1 MYTRVI
7 VNELGE
13 IEEYV
18 SDLTGAEV
26 NEILDE
32 HPEWKIKLIPYNCQY
47 KEKRCLKMTF
57 EQFDSLTEEE
67 ILMLTED
74 VNPHI

>member
-26 NEILDE
+26 NEILDD
-32 HPEWKIKLIPYNCQY
+32 HPEWKIKIVPCD
-47 KEKRCLKMTF
+47 C
-57 EQFDSLTEEE
+57 
-67 ILMLTED
+67 
-74 VNPHI
+74 

>member
-1 MYTRVI
+1 MYSRVI

-26 NEILDE
+26 EEILEE
-32 HPEWKIKLIPYNCQY
+32 HPEWKIKCIPI
-47 KEKRCLKMTF
+47 
-57 EQFDSLTEEE
+57 D
-67 ILMLTED
+67 
-74 VNPHI
+74 

>member
-1 MYTRVI
+1 MVMYSRVI

-26 NEILDE
+26 EEILAD
-32 HPEWKIKLIPYNCQY
+32 HPEWRLKIISIEY
-47 KEKRCLKMTF
+47 
-57 EQFDSLTEEE
+57 
-67 ILMLTED
+67 
-74 VNPHI
+74 

>member
-32 HPEWKIKLIPYNCQY
+32 HPEWKIKLIPYNC
-47 KEKRCLKMTF
+47 
-57 EQFDSLTEEE
+57 
-67 ILMLTED
+67 
-74 VNPHI
+74 

>member
-1 MYTRVI
+1 MIYSRVI

-26 NEILDE
+26 EEILEE
-32 HPEWKIKLIPYNCQY
+32 HPEWKIKCIP
-47 KEKRCLKMTF
+47 
-57 EQFDSLTEEE
+57 
-67 ILMLTED
+67 
-74 VNPHI
+74 VG

>member
-1 MYTRVI
+1 MYSRVI

-26 NEILDE
+26 EEILGE
-32 HPEWKIKLIPYNCQY
+32 HPEWKIKCIPIEY
-47 KEKRCLKMTF
+47 
-57 EQFDSLTEEE
+57 
-67 ILMLTED
+67 
-74 VNPHI
+74 

>member
-26 NEILDE
+26 NEILDN
-32 HPEWKIKLIPYNCQY
+32 HPEWKLKIVPYDC
-47 KEKRCLKMTF
+47 
-57 EQFDSLTEEE
+57 
-67 ILMLTED
+67 
-74 VNPHI
+74 

>member
-1 MYTRVI
+1 MIYSRVI

-26 NEILDE
+26 EEILEE
-32 HPEWKIKLIPYNCQY
+32 HPEWKIKCIPV
-47 KEKRCLKMTF
+47 
-57 EQFDSLTEEE
+57 D
-67 ILMLTED
+67 
-74 VNPHI
+74 

>member
-1 MYTRVI
+1 MYSRVI

-26 NEILDE
+26 EEILAE
-32 HPEWKIKLIPYNCQY
+32 HPEW
-47 KEKRCLKMTF
+47 RLKVTPI
-57 EQFDSLTEEE
+57 EY
-67 ILMLTED
+67 
-74 VNPHI
+74 

>member
-1 MYTRVI
+1 MYSRVI

-26 NEILDE
+26 EEILAE
-32 HPEWKIKLIPYNCQY
+32 HPELKIKCIPVEY
-47 KEKRCLKMTF
+47 
-57 EQFDSLTEEE
+57 
-67 ILMLTED
+67 
-74 VNPHI
+74 

>member
-1 MYTRVI
+1 MRGNPPIKIRKEVIKMKTYASVI

-32 HPEWKIKLIPYNCQY
+32 HPEWKIK
-47 KEKRCLKMTF
+47 CLPI
-57 EQFDSLTEEE
+57 EC
-67 ILMLTED
+67 
-74 VNPHI
+74 

>member
-1 MYTRVI
+1 MYARVI

-26 NEILDE
+26 EEILEE
-32 HPEWKIKLIPYNCQY
+32 HPEWTIKCIPIEN
-47 KEKRCLKMTF
+47 
-57 EQFDSLTEEE
+57 
-67 ILMLTED
+67 
-74 VNPHI
+74 

>member
-1 MYTRVI
+1 MKTCMGVI
-7 VNELGE
+7 VNEWGE

-32 HPEWKIKLIPYNCQY
+32 HPEWKIKYLPIEY
-47 KEKRCLKMTF
+47 
-57 EQFDSLTEEE
+57 
-67 ILMLTED
+67 
-74 VNPHI
+74 

>member
-1 MYTRVI
+1 MYSRVI

-26 NEILDE
+26 EEILSE
-32 HPEWKIKLIPYNCQY
+32 HPKWKIKCIPVEY
-47 KEKRCLKMTF
+47 
-57 EQFDSLTEEE
+57 
-67 ILMLTED
+67 
-74 VNPHI
+74 

>member
-1 MYTRVI
+1 MQIAYRHFPNCVVYYNHSKGIYRKGVLIMYTRVI

-26 NEILDE
+26 NEILDN
-32 HPEWKIKLIPYNCQY
+32 HPEWKLKIIPYDC
-47 KEKRCLKMTF
+47 
-57 EQFDSLTEEE
+57 
-67 ILMLTED
+67 
-74 VNPHI
+74 

>member
-1 MYTRVI
+1 MKIYASVI

-32 HPEWKIKLIPYNCQY
+32 HPEWKIKYLPIEC
-47 KEKRCLKMTF
+47 
-57 EQFDSLTEEE
+57 
-67 ILMLTED
+67 
-74 VNPHI
+74 

>member
-1 MYTRVI
+1 MYARVI

-26 NEILDE
+26 DEILAD
-32 HPEWKIKLIPYNCQY
+32 HPEWSIKCIPVEY
-47 KEKRCLKMTF
+47 
-57 EQFDSLTEEE
+57 
-67 ILMLTED
+67 
-74 VNPHI
+74 

>member
-26 NEILDE
+26 NEILE
-32 HPEWKIKLIPYNCQY
+32 SHPEWKIKCIPV
-47 KEKRCLKMTF
+47 EF
-57 EQFDSLTEEE
+57 
-67 ILMLTED
+67 
-74 VNPHI
+74 